1 MLELTPPRKLA
12 SKMRNR
18 SPIKAVPVKPAP
30 KRDRKKLKRP
40 ATVRSPL
47 KTKAKE
53 QSIYTETESEEEDLH
68 SRTYEA
74 RRRVAPSSSDDH
86 SEEVYRGGLRDDFHT
101 HPKHTPSQSS
111 DNDSMYS

>member
-1 MLELTPPRKLA
+1 MA
-12 SKMRNR
+12 SKVRNQ
-18 SPIKAVPVKPAP
+18 SPIREVPVKPAP
-30 KRDRKKLKRP
+30 KKDSKKLKRP

-53 QSIYTETESEEEDLH
+53 QSFHTETESEEEDLH

-74 RRRVAPSSSDDH
+74 PRRVAPSSSDEH

-101 HPKHTPSQSS
+101 HPKHTPSQS
-111 DNDSMYS
+111 DDESMYS